1 MPRPFLIPPILLLV
15 SLAAASC
22 GPAATPIAEALPP
35 AEVLSPTVVSA
46 TPGGRGPPTRLPA
59 AATPPESAPTEP
71 VYVGPGGQFATDPST
86 VNLASGQ
93 PTLVKFFAFW

>member
-1 MPRPFLIPPILLLV
+1 MPHPFLIPPILLLL

-35 AEVLSPTVVSA
+35 AEAISPTAVSA
-46 TPGGRGPPTRLPA
+46 PPESTPPLSASPAPT
-59 AATPPESAPTEP
+59 TPPEAAPTEP